1 MKATERKPH
10 ATHPAAARL
19 DEAETDTGVLAEAM
33 VKKHH
38 HKPRVENDGTDM
50 PGVASA
56 ADDSEETP
64 EPAHDLEAD
73 IVAADDLG
81 DGTCRVTINRGLD
94 DHVYPWLTGILGG
107 KHGSQYSVQFIDASA
122 GAAKA
127 IVNTTLYMIQ
137 HDSTMTVIVNP
148 TAKPAKPHS
157 HGHKPR
163 KH

>member
-10 ATHPAAARL
+10 ATHPAAAQL
-19 DEAETDTGVLAEAM
+19 DEAETDTGVLAEALA
-33 VKKHH
+33 KKHP
-38 HKPRVENDGTDM
+38 HKPHVEKDGTDM
-50 PGVASA
+50 PGYDGA

-73 IVAADDLG
+73 IVASEDVG

-107 KHGSQYSVQFIDASA
+107 KHGSQYSVQIIDASP

-127 IVNTTLYMIQ
+127 IVNTTLYTIL
-137 HDSTMTVIVNP
+137 HDSTNTVIVNP

-157 HGHKPR
+157 HSHKPH